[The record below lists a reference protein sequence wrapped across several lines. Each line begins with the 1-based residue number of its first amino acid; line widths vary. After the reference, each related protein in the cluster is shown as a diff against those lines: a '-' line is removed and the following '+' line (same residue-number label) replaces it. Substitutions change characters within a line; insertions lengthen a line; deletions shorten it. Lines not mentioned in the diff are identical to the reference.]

1 MTKILLIEDNEDFR
15 INTSE
20 IIELAGYEV
29 VTAVNGVDG
38 VEKAILNQP
47 DLIICDVMM
56 PELDGYGVINILS
69 KNPDTSGIPFIFL
82 TAKAET
88 SDVRKG
94 MNLGA
99 DDYLLKPFDEKALI
113 TSIETRLK
121 RNQSIKNQIVKGLSG
136 ESSTDDVKS
145 GEEELKKLI
154 ENRKEKIY
162 LAKEEIYRE
171 EDYANYIYFLVKGK
185 IKLFKSDNYGKSFVI
200 DIHHQGDFFGYM
212 ALLEYRE
219 HAETAMAME
228 ECKVA
233 IIPKED
239 FLKLVEKNREV
250 SNKFIKLLA
259 GNVREKEER
268 MLQLA
273 YSPVRERIARALIKL
288 SDTDGQLVN
297 DKTLIRISRDDLAN
311 IVGTAKESLVRML
324 SEMKSDE
331 VLQLKGKEITI
342 LKPEELRKMVDFY

>member
-1 MTKILLIEDNEDFR
+1 MVKILLIEDNEDFR

-20 IIELAGYEV
+20 IIELANYEV
-29 VTAVNGVDG
+29 ITAVNGVDG
-38 VEKAILNQP
+38 VEKAITEQP

-82 TAKAET
+82 TAKAEN

-99 DDYLLKPFDEKALI
+99 DDYLLKPFDEQTLL

-136 ESSTDDVKS
+136 EASEEISS
-145 GEEELKKLI
+145 GEEELKRLI
-154 ENRKEKIY
+154 ENRKEKVF
-162 LAKEEIYRE
+162 LPKEEIYRE
-171 EDYANYIYFLVKGK
+171 EDYANYIYFIISGK
-185 IKLFKSDNYGKSFVI
+185 VKLFKSDNYGKNFVI
-200 DIHHQGDFFGYM
+200 DIHHKGEFFGYM
-212 ALLEYRE
+212 ALLESRE

-228 ECKVA
+228 ECKVT

-239 FLKLVEKNREV
+239 FLKLVAKNREV

-268 MLQLA
+268 LLQLA
-273 YSPVRERIARALIKL
+273 YSPVRERVARAIIHLADTEGELI
-288 SDTDGQLVN
+288 DE
-297 DKTLIRISRDDLAN
+297 KTQIKISRDDLAN

>member
-1 MTKILLIEDNEDFR
+1 MVKILLIEDNEDFR

-20 IIELAGYEV
+20 IIELANYEV
-29 VTAVNGVDG
+29 ITAVNGVDG
-38 VEKAILNQP
+38 VEKAITEQP

-82 TAKAET
+82 TAKAEN

-99 DDYLLKPFDEKALI
+99 DDYLLKPFDEQTLL

-136 ESSTDDVKS
+136 EASEEISS
-145 GEEELKKLI
+145 GEEELKRLI
-154 ENRKEKIY
+154 DNRKEKVF
-162 LAKEEIYRE
+162 LPKEEIYRE
-171 EDYANYIYFLVKGK
+171 EDYANYIYFIISGK
-185 IKLFKSDNYGKSFVI
+185 VKLFKSDNYGKNFVI
-200 DIHHQGDFFGYM
+200 DIHHKGEFFGYM
-212 ALLEYRE
+212 ALLESRE

-228 ECKVA
+228 ECKVT

-239 FLKLVEKNREV
+239 FLKLVAKNREV

-268 MLQLA
+268 LLQLA
-273 YSPVRERIARALIKL
+273 YSPVRERVARAIIHLADTEGELIEE
-288 SDTDGQLVN
+288 
-297 DKTLIRISRDDLAN
+297 KTQIKISRDDLAN

>member
-1 MTKILLIEDNEDFR
+1 MVKILLIEDNEDFR

-20 IIELAGYEV
+20 IIELANYEV
-29 VTAVNGVDG
+29 ITAVNGVDG
-38 VEKAILNQP
+38 VEKAITEQP

-82 TAKAET
+82 TAKAEN

-99 DDYLLKPFDEKALI
+99 DDYLLKPFDEQTLL

-136 ESSTDDVKS
+136 ETSEEISS
-145 GEEELKKLI
+145 GEEELKRLI
-154 ENRKEKIY
+154 ENRKEKVF
-162 LAKEEIYRE
+162 LPKEEIYRE
-171 EDYANYIYFLVKGK
+171 EDYANYIYFIISGK
-185 IKLFKSDNYGKSFVI
+185 VKLFKSDNYGKNFVI
-200 DIHHQGDFFGYM
+200 DIHHKGEFFGYM
-212 ALLEYRE
+212 ALLESRE

-228 ECKVA
+228 ECKVT

-239 FLKLVEKNREV
+239 FLKLVAKNREV

-268 MLQLA
+268 LLQLA
-273 YSPVRERIARALIKL
+273 YSPVRERVARAIIHLADTEGELI
-288 SDTDGQLVN
+288 DE
-297 DKTLIRISRDDLAN
+297 KTQIKISRDDLAN

>member
-1 MTKILLIEDNEDFR
+1 MVKILLIEDNEDFR

-20 IIELAGYEV
+20 IIELANYEV
-29 VTAVNGVDG
+29 ITAVNGVDG
-38 VEKAILNQP
+38 VEKAITEQP

-82 TAKAET
+82 TAKAEN

-99 DDYLLKPFDEKALI
+99 DDYLLKPFDEQTLL

-136 ESSTDDVKS
+136 EASEEISS
-145 GEEELKKLI
+145 GEEELKRLI
-154 ENRKEKIY
+154 DNRKEKVF
-162 LAKEEIYRE
+162 LPKEEIYRE
-171 EDYANYIYFLVKGK
+171 EDYANYIYFIISGK
-185 IKLFKSDNYGKSFVI
+185 VKLFKSDNYGKNFVI
-200 DIHHQGDFFGYM
+200 DIHHKGEFFGYM
-212 ALLEYRE
+212 ALLESRE

-228 ECKVA
+228 ECKVT

-239 FLKLVEKNREV
+239 FLKLVAKNREV

-268 MLQLA
+268 LLQLA
-273 YSPVRERIARALIKL
+273 YSPVRERVARAIIHLADTEGELI
-288 SDTDGQLVN
+288 DE
-297 DKTLIRISRDDLAN
+297 KTQIKISRDDLAN

>member
-1 MTKILLIEDNEDFR
+1 MVKILLIEDNEDFR

-20 IIELAGYEV
+20 IIELANYEV
-29 VTAVNGVDG
+29 ITAVNGVDG
-38 VEKAILNQP
+38 VEKAITEQP

-82 TAKAET
+82 TAKAEN

-99 DDYLLKPFDEKALI
+99 DDYLLKPFDEQTLL

-136 ESSTDDVKS
+136 EASEEISS
-145 GEEELKKLI
+145 GEEELKRLI
-154 ENRKEKIY
+154 ENRKEKVF
-162 LAKEEIYRE
+162 LPKEEIYRE
-171 EDYANYIYFLVKGK
+171 EDYANYIYFIISGK
-185 IKLFKSDNYGKSFVI
+185 VKLFKSDNYGKNFVI
-200 DIHHQGDFFGYM
+200 DIHHKGEFFGYM
-212 ALLEYRE
+212 ALLESRE

-228 ECKVA
+228 ECKVT

-239 FLKLVEKNREV
+239 FLKLVAKNREV
-250 SNKFIKLLA
+250 SNKFFKLLA

-268 MLQLA
+268 LLQLA
-273 YSPVRERIARALIKL
+273 YSPVRERVARAIIHLADTEGELI
-288 SDTDGQLVN
+288 DE
-297 DKTLIRISRDDLAN
+297 KTQIKISRDDLAN

>member
-1 MTKILLIEDNEDFR
+1 MIKILLIEDNEDFR

-20 IIELAGYEV
+20 IIELANYQV

-38 VEKAILNQP
+38 VKKAIIEQP

-82 TAKAET
+82 TAKAEN

-99 DDYLLKPFDEKALI
+99 DDYLLKPFDENTLLS
-113 TSIETRLK
+113 SIETRLK
-121 RNQSIKNQIVKGLSG
+121 RNQTIKNQIMKGLAG
-136 ESSTDDVKS
+136 EVSEEITS
-145 GEEELKKLI
+145 GEEELNKLI
-154 ENRKEKIY
+154 ENRKEKVF
-162 LAKEEIYRE
+162 LSKEEIYRE
-171 EDYANYIYFLVKGK
+171 EDYANYIYFILEGK
-185 IKLFKSDNYGKSFVI
+185 VKLFKSDNYGKNFVI
-200 DIHHQGDFFGYM
+200 DIHHKGDFFGYM
-212 ALLEYRE
+212 ALLESRE

-228 ECKVA
+228 ECKVT

-239 FLKLVEKNREV
+239 FLKLVAKNREV

-268 MLQLA
+268 LLQLA
-273 YSPVRERIARALIKL
+273 YSPVRERVARAIIHLADTEGELI
-288 SDTDGQLVN
+288 DE
-297 DKTLIRISRDDLAN
+297 KTQIKISRDDLAN

-324 SEMKSDE
+324 SEMKADE
-331 VLQLKGKEITI
+331 VLSLKGKEITI
-342 LKPEELRKMVDFY
+342 LKPVELRKMVDFY